1 MLKKTFIF
9 LFFIFNLLT
18 AQDYIALATKSEGD
32 VVWERGEEKTDLK
45 TGSKL
50 INGDILVSKKDSY
63 AAIKFIDGSS
73 VVKLFANSNLRLNTN
88 REDEHLNKHCF
99 LEMGNLWTAVKQ
111 KTGIFEIETPTTVV
125 SVQGTEFVVN
135 VIEEGVTLVHA
146 LKGQVAVKSKFNDEE
161 IILPADKTAKVAA
174 NEELQVR
181 KTREDDISDDIKQ
194 ETAVKNIKI
203 ELENEAGEK
212 KTIKIEYED

>member
-1 MLKKTFIF
+1 
-9 LFFIFNLLT
+9 
-18 AQDYIALATKSEGD
+18 
-32 VVWERGEEKTDLK
+32 
-45 TGSKL
+45 
-50 INGDILVSKKDSY
+50 
-63 AAIKFIDGSS
+63 
-73 VVKLFANSNLRLNTN
+73 
-88 REDEHLNKHCF
+88 
-99 LEMGNLWTAVKQ
+99 
-111 KTGIFEIETPTTVV
+111 
-125 SVQGTEFVVN
+125 
-135 VIEEGVTLVHA
+135 
-146 LKGQVAVKSKFNDEE
+146 VKSKFNDEE